1 MKTIAASLARDNVI
15 GERLN
20 LPWEALNRKLSLH
33 TRELVL
39 IAGAP
44 AAGKSV
50 LALNIAMSDELSQE
64 PVLYFA
70 QDSVPSVL
78 ARLSALALA
87 DPIDVTMQRLR
98 DPDKK
103 VEILEEL
110 QDVRPNLFIHPGA
123 VTFEDVQLRL
133 EALSEVY
140 GKAPKLVVIDNLID
154 TIVPG
159 SHHQETGFYA
169 QILNQLK
176 QCALDLDTCVV
187 ALHHVTRRGGDRGDS
202 PHGLGTRSLK
212 MTDLLF
218 SGEREAEH
226 VLGVYHSTAQD
237 RIYVQILK
245 QRDGVADP
253 EGGVYTPL
261 VWQPPMGRLERRA

>member
-1 MKTIAASLARDNVI
+1 MI

-39 IAGAP
+39 VAGAP
-44 AAGKSV
+44 ASGKSV
-50 LALNIAMSDELSQE
+50 FALNMAMSRELQTE
-64 PVLYFA
+64 PILYFA

-78 ARLSALALA
+78 ARLTALALN
-87 DPIDVTMQRLR
+87 DPIDETMARLR

-103 VEILEEL
+103 LEVLEEL
-110 QDVRPNLFIHPGA
+110 QDVRPHLFIHAGA
-123 VTFEDVQLRL
+123 LKFEAMELRIQ
-133 EALSEVY
+133 ALREVY

-176 QCALDLDTCVV
+176 QLALDADTCIV
-187 ALHHVTRRGGDRGDS
+187 ALHHVTRRGGERGES
-202 PHGLGTRSLK
+202 PHGLGTRGLK

-218 SGEREAEH
+218 AGEREAEH
-226 VLGVYHSTAQD
+226 VLGVYHSRDQS
-237 RIYVQILK
+237 RMFIQILK
-245 QRDGVADP
+245 QRDGQADP

-261 VWQPPMGRLERRA
+261 VWQPPMGRLERRG